1 MPLLQP
7 TGWTFVTSGGGEI
20 DVGLSKFLFVAGEA
34 GAFYVRKDGDTTI
47 WRLPFAGLGGGA
59 GVGVS
64 AGGPVT
70 VSISL
75 PCQPGGGFRI
85 YRNPINFGGPFDSSA
100 FEGAFLALSGAAS
113 VLFSGSG
120 SVLIFG
126 AREWIV
132 NLASVMT
139 AGVGRVDA
147 VLLDCQGAGILWGT
161 AETSAAAVGVTMVT
175 GHIFAAQRAEAHE
188 TGD

>member
-1 MPLLQP
+1 MPLFQY
-7 TGWTFVTSGGGEI
+7 TGWKFVTSGGGEI
-20 DVGLSKFLFVAGEA
+20 DIGLSKFLFVAGSA
-34 GAFYVRKDGDTTI
+34 GAFYVQKDGDPTI
-47 WRLPFAGLGGGA
+47 WRLPFAGIGGGA

-70 VSISL
+70 ISVSM
-75 PCQPGGGFRI
+75 PFQPGGGFRI
-85 YRNPINFGGPFDSSA
+85 YRNPIHVFGSFDLSC
-100 FEGAFLALSGAAS
+100 FEGAFLAISGAAA
-113 VLFSGSG
+113 VGFSGSG

-132 NLASVMT
+132 NLATAMT
-139 AGVGRVDA
+139 AGMARVDA
-147 VLLDCQGAGILWGT
+147 VILDSQGAGILWGT
-161 AETSAAAVGVTMVT
+161 AETSAASVGVTMIT